1 MYWYVKI
8 EYFIGFLVDI
18 EFEIIVYKNVC
29 SRCYLK
35 CCNVDVVG

>member
-18 EFEIIVYKNVC
+18 EFEIIVYRNVC
-29 SRCYLK
+29 SI
-35 CCNVDVVG
+35 DVI